1 MVVEVDVGK
10 VLVVEWEKYEA
21 TAVRNYY
28 SLTRKVT
35 KGLVPCLDCRNRILF
50 LCFQVI
56 WDQNEKMYM
65 QMIAY
70 LTC

>member
-50 LCFQVI
+50 LMEETFMLSS
-56 WDQNEKMYM
+56 DLGSK
-65 QMIAY
+65 
-70 LTC
+70 